1 MVNFPEEL
9 KLEPATKV
17 MAPFTKLRSPVPI
30 ILASSG
36 VVRFIPNPELNPI
49 PKEPP
54 SETLMVVE
62 PVPLLRVPVKT
73 RSLAVTVSA
82 LLVVDKEPDEIVK
95 SPEPL
100 FSRSASR
107 ATAPLAVKLAAKV
120 IPELALRV
128 ADPAAVSVLLIVILP
143 FDESVNAP
151 FAVIDPVEAP
161 RVMFP
166 ADEVMAMPLAR
177 VSALPPCRLTFPEPV
192 SVLLLSVKPLLAVIV
207 TDPAETSALLTL
219 IVEAVEVRV
228 RFPDE
233 VVLPAAR
240 VKAPAELK
248 VIPLPKDNVEEFALM
263 FKASDEVEMPLFKV
277 IPEFAVIAT
286 APVAVMAPVIV
297 MLVGAVRVK
306 APAVVIPPLAAL
318 REMLLAL
325 VKVIPLANV
334 MLSFADK
341 VSTALSESPSR
352 LRAPVVVVRLALTSM
367 PFTALEFKVE
377 NEEAEPSKIIAPFE
391 PDRCASTFS
400 STPFVKVDVVW
411 VTPLT

>member
-107 ATAPLAVKLAAKV
+107 ATAPLAVKLAAMV

-128 ADPAAVSVLLIVILP
+128 ADPATVSVLLIVILT

-151 FAVIDPVEAP
+151 FAVIDPVAAP

-177 VSALPPCRLTFPEPV
+177 VSVLPPCRLTFPEPV

-207 TDPAETSALLTL
+207 TDPSETSALLTL

-277 IPEFAVIAT
+277 IPEFAVMAT

-367 PFTALEFKVE
+367 PSSALAFKVE
-377 NEEAEPSKIIAPFE
+377 NEEAEPSKITAPFE
-391 PDRCASTFS
+391 PDTCASTFS

-411 VTPLT
+411 VIPLT

>member
-277 IPEFAVIAT
+277 IPEFAVMAT

-306 APAVVIPPLAAL
+306 APPVVIPPLAAL

-377 NEEAEPSKIIAPFE
+377 NEEAEPSKITAPFE
-391 PDRCASTFS
+391 PDTCASTFS

-411 VTPLT
+411 VIPLT

>member
-1 MVNFPEEL
+1 M
-9 KLEPATKV
+9 
-17 MAPFTKLRSPVPI
+17 
-30 ILASSG
+30 
-36 VVRFIPNPELNPI
+36 
-49 PKEPP
+49 
-54 SETLMVVE
+54 
-62 PVPLLRVPVKT
+62 
-73 RSLAVTVSA
+73 
-82 LLVVDKEPDEIVK
+82 
-95 SPEPL
+95 
-100 FSRSASR
+100 
-107 ATAPLAVKLAAKV
+107 
-120 IPELALRV
+120 RV

-151 FAVIDPVEAP
+151 FAVIDPVAAP

-177 VSALPPCRLTFPEPV
+177 VSALPPCRLTFAEPV

-277 IPEFAVIAT
+277 IPEFAVMAT

-341 VSTALSESPSR
+341 VSTVLSESPSR

-367 PFTALEFKVE
+367 PSTALEFKVE
-377 NEEAEPSKIIAPFE
+377 NEEAEPSKITAPFE
-391 PDRCASTFS
+391 PDTCASTFS

-411 VTPLT
+411 VIPLT

>member
-107 ATAPLAVKLAAKV
+107 ATAPLAVKLAAMV

-177 VSALPPCRLTFPEPV
+177 VSALPPCRLTFAEPV
-192 SVLLLSVKPLLAVIV
+192 SVLLLSVKPLV
-207 TDPAETSALLTL
+207 P
-219 IVEAVEVRV
+219 
-228 RFPDE
+228 
-233 VVLPAAR
+233 
-240 VKAPAELK
+240 
-248 VIPLPKDNVEEFALM
+248 DNVR
-263 FKASDEVEMPLFKV
+263 
-277 IPEFAVIAT
+277 
-286 APVAVMAPVIV
+286 APCPVMV
-297 MLVGAVRVK
+297 
-306 APAVVIPPLAAL
+306 PPL
-318 REMLLAL
+318 
-325 VKVIPLANV
+325 
-334 MLSFADK
+334 
-341 VSTALSESPSR
+341 
-352 LRAPVVVVRLALTSM
+352 
-367 PFTALEFKVE
+367 
-377 NEEAEPSKIIAPFE
+377 
-391 PDRCASTFS
+391 
-400 STPFVKVDVVW
+400 
-411 VTPLT
+411 

>member
-107 ATAPLAVKLAAKV
+107 ATAPLAVKLAAMV

-128 ADPAAVSVLLIVILP
+128 ADPATVSVLLIVILP

-277 IPEFAVIAT
+277 IPEFAVMAT

-367 PFTALEFKVE
+367 PSTALAFKVE
-377 NEEAEPSKIIAPFE
+377 NEEAEPSKITAPFE
-391 PDRCASTFS
+391 PDTCVSTFS

-411 VTPLT
+411 VIPLT

>member
-107 ATAPLAVKLAAKV
+107 ATAPLAVKLAAMV

-128 ADPAAVSVLLIVILP
+128 ADPATVSVLLIVILP

-207 TDPAETSALLTL
+207 TDPSETSALLTL

-277 IPEFAVIAT
+277 IPEFAVMAT

-377 NEEAEPSKIIAPFE
+377 NEEAEPSKITAPFE
-391 PDRCASTFS
+391 PDTCASTFS

-411 VTPLT
+411 VIPLT

>member
-248 VIPLPKDNVEEFALM
+248 VIPLPKDNGEEFALM

-277 IPEFAVIAT
+277 IPEFAVMAT

-367 PFTALEFKVE
+367 PSTALAFKVE
-377 NEEAEPSKIIAPFE
+377 NEEAEPSKITAPFE
-391 PDRCASTFS
+391 PDTCASTFS

-411 VTPLT
+411 VIPLT

>member
-100 FSRSASR
+100 FPRSASR
-107 ATAPLAVKLAAKV
+107 ATAPLAVKLAAIV

-128 ADPAAVSVLLIVILP
+128 ADPAAVSVLLIAILP

-277 IPEFAVIAT
+277 IPEFAVMAT

-367 PFTALEFKVE
+367 PSTALAFKVE
-377 NEEAEPSKIIAPFE
+377 NEEAEPSKITAPFE
-391 PDRCASTFS
+391 PDTCASTFS

-411 VTPLT
+411 VIPLT

>member
-100 FSRSASR
+100 FSRSAPR
-107 ATAPLAVKLAAKV
+107 ATAPLAVKLAAIV

-128 ADPAAVSVLLIVILP
+128 AAPAAVSVLLIAILP

-151 FAVIDPVEAP
+151 FAVSDPVEAP

-177 VSALPPCRLTFPEPV
+177 VSVLPPCRLTFAEPV

-240 VKAPAELK
+240 GKAPAELK

-277 IPEFAVIAT
+277 IPEFAVMAT

-341 VSTALSESPSR
+341 VSTVLSESPSR

-367 PFTALEFKVE
+367 PFSALAFKVE
-377 NEEAEPSKIIAPFE
+377 NEEAEPSKITAPFE
-391 PDRCASTFS
+391 PDTCASTFS

-411 VTPLT
+411 VIPLT

>member
-107 ATAPLAVKLAAKV
+107 ATAPLAVKLAAIV

-277 IPEFAVIAT
+277 IPEFAVMAT

-367 PFTALEFKVE
+367 PSTALAFKVE

-400 STPFVKVDVVW
+400 STPVVKVDVVW

>member
-277 IPEFAVIAT
+277 IPEFAVMAT

-367 PFTALEFKVE
+367 PSTALAFKVE
-377 NEEAEPSKIIAPFE
+377 NEEAEPSKITAPFE
-391 PDRCASTFS
+391 PDTCASTFS

-411 VTPLT
+411 VIPLT